1 MTIGPAAAARSV
13 AVLLAACLAVGPA
26 AAQGGSDR
34 GSSAKEGPATE
45 TDLPRDIPRLEL
57 SQSQRE
63 AIYQSISNRQS
74 KKDTAPVG
82 FRAAVGAHVPD
93 AITLE
98 PLPKTV
104 AELVP
109 KIADYQY
116 AFVANEVLIVEPRSR
131 TVVEV
136 IH

>member
-1 MTIGPAAAARSV
+1 
-13 AVLLAACLAVGPA
+13 
-26 AAQGGSDR
+26 
-34 GSSAKEGPATE
+34 
-45 TDLPRDIPRLEL
+45 
-57 SQSQRE
+57 
-63 AIYQSISNRQS
+63 
-74 KKDTAPVG
+74 
-82 FRAAVGAHVPD
+82 VGAHVPD

>member
-1 MTIGPAAAARSV
+1 MRSSPAI
-13 AVLLAACLAVGPA
+13 AVVLIAACLPVGPA
-26 AAQGGSDR
+26 AAQVGAER
-34 GSSAKEGPATE
+34 GSAAKEAPAAA
-45 TDLPRDIPRLEL
+45 TDAPRDAPRLEL
-57 SQSQRE
+57 SETQRE

-82 FRAAVGAHVPD
+82 FRPVLGAYVPD
-93 AITLE
+93 VIALE
-98 PLPKTV
+98 PLPKAV

-109 KIADYQY
+109 KIADYEY
-116 AFVANEVLIVEPRSR
+116 AFVANQVLIVDPRSR

>member
-1 MTIGPAAAARSV
+1 MTIGPAIAARSV

-26 AAQGGSDR
+26 TAQGGSDR
-34 GSSAKEGPATE
+34 GSPAKEGSATE
-45 TDLPRDIPRLEL
+45 TDAPRETSRLEL